1 MSRAKIDLHIHSRE
15 GSDGRWTLR
24 EIFEEAHRR
33 GLTLVSVTDHDS
45 LGGQAQA
52 LELASGYGIGYVTGV
67 ELNVTFTHP
76 DWTGGKPLS
85 LDFLGYGVDISDDAL
100 NARLEELRAYRRQR
114 AAMILER
121 INEAFARENREPL
134 TAADMAAIEAEADG
148 SLGRPH
154 IARYLVAKGIVAT
167 RQEAFD
173 RYLVSCDVPKLP
185 LGIEE
190 ASALVRGAGGRIV
203 LAHPDDPNG
212 TSLVQAAGSL
222 EDRARMIEE
231 TMLPFIDGIECWHT
245 RHTERAASFYRAF
258 ADRRGLI
265 ATGGSDCHQNPVI
278 MGSVPVPDCVAG
290 FFGV

>member
-1 MSRAKIDLHIHSRE
+1 M
-15 GSDGRWTLR
+15 
-24 EIFEEAHRR
+24 
-33 GLTLVSVTDHDS
+33 TDHDS